1 MSDGEQA
8 NFPLRVGMVLTSPR
22 QALRNVE
29 AHGGGLRDA
38 IYLALVGVVCFW
50 LRDLAE
56 AILGLSHLPITDV
69 LARMLQLV
77 SLAFRE
83 GAIVVLPAAVLL
95 TVLAGSGRR
104 DPSKDVELAA
114 LCFVPYFTVLAVQR
128 TLALD
133 ALLGPFSPRVHQ
145 LWQWAGGAWSLV
157 VFVFALRLARSRLS
171 LVEVKVAPKILPAR
185 IAVTALAAVLGVA
198 VFFNAMWVVRNAHA
212 VKPFGE
218 GDPVPGFTLVRANGE
233 GGEVSLESLR
243 GKVVLIDFWASWCM
257 PCLKLAPVLH
267 EVHKE
272 WATKGFEVAS
282 INIDLSL
289 GELQDFLKVN
299 PAPYP
304 VLMAD
309 QDGKVA
315 QQFKVVNLPHIV
327 ILDKQGH
334 AAQTFWGY
342 KSRGQIE
349 KVVRE
354 LIEQP

>member
-1 MSDGEQA
+1 MSDSEQT
-8 NFPLRVGMVLTSPR
+8 NFPLRVGTVLASPR
-22 QALRNVE
+22 QALRDVE

-38 IYLALVGVVCFW
+38 IYLALVGVACFW

-56 AILGLSHLPITDV
+56 AMLGLSHLPITDV
-69 LARMLQLV
+69 LGRMLQLV

-83 GAIVVLPAAVLL
+83 GAVVVLPAAVLL

-114 LCFVPYFTVLAVQR
+114 LCFVPYFTVLAVER

-133 ALLGPFSPRVHQ
+133 AFLGPFSPKVHQ
-145 LWQWAGGAWSLV
+145 LWQSAGGAWALV
-157 VFVFALRLARSRLS
+157 VFVLALRLARSRRAP
-171 LVEVKVAPKILPAR
+171 VEAKLAAKVLPAR
-185 IAVTALAAVLGVA
+185 IAVTALTLVLGLA
-198 VFFNAMWVVRNAHA
+198 VFVNATWVVRNAHA
-212 VKPFGE
+212 VKPFGQ
-218 GDPVPGFTLVRANGE
+218 GDPVPNFTLARANGA
-233 GGEVSLESLR
+233 GGQVSLESLR

-267 EVHKE
+267 EVHQQ
-272 WATKGFEVAS
+272 WALKGFEVAS
-282 INIDLSL
+282 INIDLSMV
-289 GELQDFLKVN
+289 ELQDFLKVN

-309 QDGKVA
+309 AEGKVA
-315 QQFKVVNLPHIV
+315 EQFKVVNLPHIV

-349 KVVRE
+349 NVVRD
-354 LIEQP
+354 LIAQP